1 MAINIAEIETEIAKI
16 QTQTNTVAGK
26 ITTALTALD
35 KLKATQKKLIK
46 KQGQLQAAKI
56 RIANFNKAG

>member
-1 MAINIAEIETEIAKI
+1 MAISIAEIETEITKIQAKI
-16 QTQTNTVAGK
+16 NTVAGK

-35 KLKATQKKLIK
+35 KLKATQVKLAK

-56 RIANFNKAG
+56 RITNFNKA